1 METYI
6 DLKEKINEEKL
17 KIIGKEIKNGKLVIF
32 PTETVYGIGTNGL
45 SSEAVK
51 KVYMAKG
58 RDFKNPINL
67 LVGNIEIVNKHLDLD
82 FVINFPIKNTKKHEI
97 IKKIPILRSFHR

>member
-51 KVYMAKG
+51 KGLYG
-58 RDFKNPINL
+58 
-67 LVGNIEIVNKHLDLD
+67 
-82 FVINFPIKNTKKHEI
+82 
-97 IKKIPILRSFHR
+97 